1 VLNLPT
7 TKDSR
12 FKKQITMLLPKPY
25 ISVSQINLW
34 YSDRQKYI
42 NRYFLNLPEEPSIY
56 MNFGKQFATST
67 ETFIRYGM
75 IDKNLPLF
83 YLDKIKSMIGLEAE
97 KEISLSINDIQV
109 KGFIDA
115 WDVENNRVI
124 DFKTSG
130 KPWTMD
136 TLKDSLQ
143 MKVYALAMFVN
154 GESIPESQIN
164 WLGTKRTKD
173 GLSFTGESFE
183 LNHTFE
189 MEELLKAIVLIEQT
203 CKEISETY
211 TSFLHSFK

>member
-1 VLNLPT
+1 
-7 TKDSR
+7 
-12 FKKQITMLLPKPY
+12 MLLPKPY

-56 MNFGKQFATST
+56 MDFGKQFATST
-67 ETFIRYGM
+67 ETFIKDGI
-75 IDKNLPLF
+75 IDNNLPHF
-83 YLDKIKSMIGLEAE
+83 YLDKIRPMKGLEAE

-115 WDVENNRVI
+115 WDVHNNRVI

-136 TLKDSLQ
+136 TLKTSLQ

-154 GESIPESQIN
+154 GDQIPESQIN
-164 WLGTKRTKD
+164 WLGTKRTKN
-173 GLSFTGESFE
+173 GLEFTGESFE

-189 MEELLKAIVLIEQT
+189 MDELLKAIVLIEQT
-203 CKEISETY
+203 CKEISDVY
-211 TSFLHSFK
+211 RSFLHSYN

>member
-1 VLNLPT
+1 
-7 TKDSR
+7 
-12 FKKQITMLLPKPY
+12 MLLPKPY

-67 ETFIRYGM
+67 ETFISYGM

-164 WLGTKRTKD
+164 WLGTKKTKD

-189 MEELLKAIVLIEQT
+189 MEELLKAIVLIEQA

-211 TSFLHSFK
+211 KSFLHSHK

>member
-1 VLNLPT
+1 
-7 TKDSR
+7 
-12 FKKQITMLLPKPY
+12 
-25 ISVSQINLW
+25 
-34 YSDRQKYI
+34 
-42 NRYFLNLPEEPSIY
+42 

-67 ETFIRYGM
+67 ETFISYGM

-115 WDVENNRVI
+115 WDVENNKVI

-130 KPWTMD
+130 KPWTID
-136 TLKDSLQ
+136 TLKTSLQ
-143 MKVYALAMFVN
+143 MKVYSLAMFVN
-154 GESIPESQIN
+154 GDQIPECQIN

-173 GLSFTGESFE
+173 GLIFTGESFE
-183 LNHTFE
+183 LNYTFE
-189 MEELLKAIVLIEQT
+189 MDELLKAIVLIEQT
-203 CKEISETY
+203 CKEISECY

>member
-1 VLNLPT
+1 
-7 TKDSR
+7 
-12 FKKQITMLLPKPY
+12 MLLPKPY

-56 MNFGKQFATST
+56 MNFGKQFAENTEAYIKNGIIM
-67 ETFIRYGM
+67 ETFPDFYIEKIR
-75 IDKNLPLF
+75 
-83 YLDKIKSMIGLEAE
+83 SMKGLEAE

-115 WDVENNRVI
+115 WDVHNNRVI

-173 GLSFTGESFE
+173 GLSFTGESHE

-203 CKEISETY
+203 CKEISENY
-211 TSFLHSFK
+211 KSFLHSFK

>member
-1 VLNLPT
+1 
-7 TKDSR
+7 
-12 FKKQITMLLPKPY
+12 MLLPKPY

-109 KGFIDA
+109 KGFIDV
-115 WDVENNRVI
+115 WDIENNRVI

-136 TLKDSLQ
+136 TLKTSLQ

-154 GESIPESQIN
+154 GDQIPESQIN
-164 WLGTKRTKD
+164 WLGTRRIKN
-173 GLSFTGESFE
+173 GLEFTGESFE

-189 MEELLKAIVLIEQT
+189 MDELLKAIVLIEQT
-203 CKEISETY
+203 CKEISECY

>member
-1 VLNLPT
+1 M
-7 TKDSR
+7 D
-12 FKKQITMLLPKPY
+12 
-25 ISVSQINLW
+25 
-34 YSDRQKYI
+34 
-42 NRYFLNLPEEPSIY
+42 
-56 MNFGKQFATST
+56 FGKQFATST

-97 KEISLSINDIQV
+97 KEISMSINDIQV
-109 KGFIDA
+109 KGFIDV

-130 KPWTMD
+130 KPWTID

-154 GESIPESQIN
+154 GDQIPECQIN

-183 LNHTFE
+183 LKHTFE

-203 CKEISETY
+203 CKEISEKY
-211 TSFLHSFK
+211 TSFIIR

>member
-1 VLNLPT
+1 
-7 TKDSR
+7 
-12 FKKQITMLLPKPY
+12 MLLPKPY

-42 NRYFLNLPEEPSIY
+42 NRYFLDLPEEPSIY

-83 YLDKIKSMIGLEAE
+83 YLEKIQSMIGLEAE
-97 KEISLSINDIQV
+97 KEISMSINDIQV
-109 KGFIDA
+109 KGFIDV
-115 WDVENNRVI
+115 WDKENNRVI

-154 GESIPESQIN
+154 GDQIPESQIN

-173 GLSFTGESFE
+173 GLSFTGESHE
-183 LNHTFE
+183 LRHTFE

-203 CKEISETY
+203 CKEISKHY
-211 TSFLHSFK
+211 KSFLHSHK

>member
-1 VLNLPT
+1 
-7 TKDSR
+7 
-12 FKKQITMLLPKPY
+12 
-25 ISVSQINLW
+25 
-34 YSDRQKYI
+34 
-42 NRYFLNLPEEPSIY
+42 

-109 KGFIDA
+109 KGFIDV

-130 KPWTMD
+130 KPWTMG

-203 CKEISETY
+203 CKEISENY
-211 TSFLHSFK
+211 KSFLHSHK

>member
-1 VLNLPT
+1 
-7 TKDSR
+7 
-12 FKKQITMLLPKPY
+12 MLLPKSY

-56 MNFGKQFATST
+56 MDFGKQFATST

-109 KGFIDA
+109 KGFIDV
-115 WDVENNRVI
+115 WDIENNRVI

-130 KPWTMD
+130 KPWTME
-136 TLKDSLQ
+136 TLKTSLQ

-154 GESIPESQIN
+154 GDQIPECQIN
-164 WLGTKRTKD
+164 WLGTRKMKN
-173 GLSFTGESFE
+173 GLEFTGESYE

-189 MEELLKAIVLIEQT
+189 MDELLKAIVLIEQT
-203 CKEISETY
+203 CKEISEVY
-211 TSFLHSFK
+211 NNFLHSHN

>member
-1 VLNLPT
+1 
-7 TKDSR
+7 
-12 FKKQITMLLPKPY
+12 MLLPKPY

-109 KGFIDA
+109 KGFIDV

-130 KPWTMD
+130 KPWTID
-136 TLKDSLQ
+136 TLKTSLQ
-143 MKVYALAMFVN
+143 MKVYSLAMFVN
-154 GESIPESQIN
+154 GDQIPECQIN
-164 WLGTKRTKD
+164 WLGTRRMKN
-173 GLSFTGESFE
+173 GLEFTGESFE
-183 LNHTFE
+183 LNYTFE
-189 MEELLKAIVLIEQT
+189 MDELLKAIVLIEQT
-203 CKEISETY
+203 CKQISECY
-211 TSFLHSFK
+211 TSFINKY

>member
-1 VLNLPT
+1 
-7 TKDSR
+7 
-12 FKKQITMLLPKPY
+12 MLLPKKY

-42 NRYFLNLPEEPSIY
+42 NRYFLDLPEESSIY
-56 MNFGKQFATST
+56 MDFGKQFAENT
-67 ETFIRYGM
+67 EAYIKDGIIMDTFPDFY
-75 IDKNLPLF
+75 IDKIRPM
-83 YLDKIKSMIGLEAE
+83 KGLEAE

-115 WDVENNRVI
+115 WDVHNNRVI

-130 KPWTMD
+130 KPWVLD
-136 TLKDSLQ
+136 TLKNSLQ

-164 WLGTKRTKD
+164 WLGTKKTKQ
-173 GLSFTGESFE
+173 GLEFTGESFE

-189 MEELLKAIVLIEQT
+189 MDELLKSIVLIETT
-203 CKEISETY
+203 CKEISEVY
-211 TSFLHSFK
+211 KSFLHSYK

>member
-1 VLNLPT
+1 
-7 TKDSR
+7 
-12 FKKQITMLLPKPY
+12 MLLPKPY

-56 MNFGKQFATST
+56 MDFGKQFATST
-67 ETFIRYGM
+67 ETFIKDGI
-75 IDKNLPLF
+75 IDNNLPHF
-83 YLDKIKSMIGLEAE
+83 YLEKIRPMKGLEAE

-115 WDVENNRVI
+115 WDIENNRVI

-130 KPWTMD
+130 KPWTID

-173 GLSFTGESFE
+173 GLSFTGESHE
-183 LNHTFE
+183 IRHTFE
-189 MEELLKAIVLIEQT
+189 MDELLKAIVLIEQT
-203 CKEISETY
+203 CKEISKTY
-211 TSFLHSFK
+211 TSFLHSYN

>member
-1 VLNLPT
+1 
-7 TKDSR
+7 
-12 FKKQITMLLPKPY
+12 
-25 ISVSQINLW
+25 
-34 YSDRQKYI
+34 
-42 NRYFLNLPEEPSIY
+42 

-109 KGFIDA
+109 KGFIDV

-189 MEELLKAIVLIEQT
+189 MEELLKAIVMIEQT
-203 CKEISETY
+203 CKEISDVY
-211 TSFLHSFK
+211 RSFINKY

>member
-1 VLNLPT
+1 
-7 TKDSR
+7 
-12 FKKQITMLLPKPY
+12 MLLPKKY

-42 NRYFLNLPEEPSIY
+42 NRYFLDLPEESSIY
-56 MNFGKQFATST
+56 MDFGKQFATST
-67 ETFIRYGM
+67 ETYIKDGI
-75 IDKNLPLF
+75 IDNNLPHF
-83 YLDKIKSMIGLEAE
+83 YLDKIRPMKGLEAE

-115 WDVENNRVI
+115 WDVHNNRVI

-130 KPWTMD
+130 KPWVLD
-136 TLKDSLQ
+136 TLKNSLQ

-164 WLGTKRTKD
+164 WLGTKKTKQ
-173 GLSFTGESFE
+173 GLEFTGESYE

-189 MEELLKAIVLIEQT
+189 MDELLKAIVLIETT
-203 CKEISETY
+203 CKEISEVY
-211 TSFLHSFK
+211 KSFLHSYK

>member
-1 VLNLPT
+1 MKN
-7 TKDSR
+7 SH

-75 IDKNLPLF
+75 IDKNLPRF
-83 YLDKIKSMIGLEAE
+83 YLEKIQSMIGLEAE

-109 KGFIDA
+109 KGFIDV
-115 WDVENNRVI
+115 WDIENNKVI

-154 GESIPESQIN
+154 GDQIPESQIN

-173 GLSFTGESFE
+173 GLEFTGESYE

-189 MEELLKAIVLIEQT
+189 MDELLKAIVLIEQT
-203 CKEISETY
+203 CKEISEVY
-211 TSFLHSFK
+211 KSFLHSF

>member
-1 VLNLPT
+1 
-7 TKDSR
+7 
-12 FKKQITMLLPKPY
+12 MLLPKKY

-42 NRYFLNLPEEPSIY
+42 NRYFLDLPEEPSIY

-67 ETFIRYGM
+67 ETFIKDGIIMETFPDFY
-75 IDKNLPLF
+75 IDKIQSF
-83 YLDKIKSMIGLEAE
+83 KGCEAE

-109 KGFIDA
+109 IGFIDA
-115 WDVENNRVI
+115 WDVHNNRVI

-136 TLKDSLQ
+136 TLKTSLQ

-154 GESIPESQIN
+154 GDQIPESQIN

-189 MEELLKAIVLIEQT
+189 INELLKAIVLIEQT
-203 CKEISETY
+203 CKEISEHY
-211 TSFLHSFK
+211 KSFLHSLK